1 MIRGISQ
8 TPITDV
14 AAYAASLGAEVTV
27 GSGDLAR
34 IVYVRPRTR
43 DELRHVEA
51 HLSWQA
57 ARGRWPR
64 GGFALRMVTP

>member
-1 MIRGISQ
+1 MTRGLSQ
-8 TPITDV
+8 TPINDI

-34 IVYVRPRTR
+34 VVYVRPRTR

-51 HLSWQA
+51 RLSWQA
-57 ARGRWPR
+57 AHGRWPR
-64 GGFALRMVTP
+64 GSFALRMVTP